1 MGILSS
7 LFTGVSGLNANGNAL
22 TVLGNNIANLN
33 TVGFKSSRSV
43 FADLISASIGG
54 VGGAIQTGLGVALNG
69 VQGNFNQ
76 GAFSTTSNALDLAI
90 EGHGFFVL
98 QDQNGGS
105 FYSRA
110 GQFHLDAQSRI
121 VDPSGFLLQGYQ
133 VNAAGVVTASIGDV
147 TLPATTAPPSATS
160 TIDIGSNLNSQAP
173 TSVFDLANPSGT
185 SQFSTTTT
193 VYDSLGNSHLLTTYF
208 TKTAPNTWTYDVVGS
223 TSEIVTGNYHASN
236 VNNTLGIVRL
246 ASGSLTFTT
255 GGALDTESVVTSYD
269 NGTALGAA
277 GATVGEAQIDF
288 VAATADQRITYN
300 FGTSVTTDGGAGVD
314 MTTQFGR
321 ASGIVRQNQNG
332 FSAGALQTFS
342 VEEDGLINGRFSN
355 GQVRPVAQLALAH
368 FPDPQGLVRAGE
380 NVFAESGPS
389 GQPLIGPATAAGLGR
404 ILSNTLE
411 LSNVDLGESFIDM
424 IAAQRGFQANSRVV
438 TTSDEMLQE
447 LVNLKR

>member
-43 FADLISASIGG
+43 FADLISASLGG
-54 VGGAIQTGLGVALNG
+54 VGGSIQTGLGVALNG

-76 GAFSTTSNALDLAI
+76 GSFSTTSNALDLAI
-90 EGHGFFVL
+90 EGNGFFVL
-98 QDQNGGS
+98 RDENGGS

-110 GQFHLDAQSRI
+110 GQFKLDAQSRI

-133 VNAAGVVTASIGDV
+133 VNDAGVVTANIGGV

-160 TIDIGSNLNSQAP
+160 MIDIGSNLNSQAP
-173 TSVFDLANPSGT
+173 TSVFSLADPSGS

-208 TKTAPNTWTYDVVGS
+208 SKNAANTWNYNIVGS
-223 TSEIVTGNYHASN
+223 TNDIVTANYDASN
-236 VNNTLGIVRL
+236 INATLGIARL
-246 ASGSLTFTT
+246 ASGTLTFTT
-255 GGALDTESVVTSYD
+255 SGALDTESVITSYD
-269 NGTALGAA
+269 TGTPGGTAG
-277 GATVGEAQIDF
+277 GTVGEARIDF
-288 VAATADQRITYN
+288 AGATLDQLITFN
-300 FGTSVTTDGGAGVD
+300 FGTSVTTDSGAGVD
-314 MTTQFGR
+314 LTTQFGR
-321 ASGIVRQNQNG
+321 VSGIVQQSQNG
-332 FSAGALQTFS
+332 FGAGALQTFS
-342 VEEDGLINGRFSN
+342 VEADGLINGRFSN

-368 FPDPQGLVRAGE
+368 FPDPQGLVRAGG
-380 NVFAESGPS
+380 NVFAESGSS
-389 GQPLIGPATAAGLGR
+389 GQPLVGAATSAGLGR